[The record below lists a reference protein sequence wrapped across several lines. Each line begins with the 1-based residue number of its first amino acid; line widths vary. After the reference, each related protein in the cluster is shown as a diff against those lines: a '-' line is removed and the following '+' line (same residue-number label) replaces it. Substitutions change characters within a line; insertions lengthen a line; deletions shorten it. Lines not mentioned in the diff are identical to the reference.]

1 MLSDRLVDWVDSIG
15 GLKKLI
21 QYCPITG
28 SHQISLCRIQRSR
41 LSPKQSL
48 VDDLVRKNWDCE
60 QSTACWEENLSIGTS
75 ENI

>member
-1 MLSDRLVDWVDSIG
+1 MLSDRLVDWVDLIG

-28 SHQISLCRIQRSR
+28 SHQISLCHRIQRSR

-48 VDDLVRKNWDCE
+48 VDDLVTKKWDFE
-60 QSTACWEENLSIGTS
+60 QPAAYWE
-75 ENI
+75 